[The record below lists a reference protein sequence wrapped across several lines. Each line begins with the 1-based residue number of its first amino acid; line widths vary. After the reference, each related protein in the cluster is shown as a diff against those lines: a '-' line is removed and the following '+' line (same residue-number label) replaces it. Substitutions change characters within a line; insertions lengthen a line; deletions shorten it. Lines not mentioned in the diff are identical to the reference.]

1 MSTNRDLKAYIR
13 IDGSGRDVAGS
24 LVLRTKMP
32 KNGKWRQVL
41 ASQCCNPV
49 VTPATPALVL
59 GGRSTGRTG
68 NDSRVCFN
76 IEPYVDVYMSLAT
89 PNVIAIGDTFY
100 TDAAGTSPL
109 VGGEFDSWNKFTTP
123 DGTEYAVAYD
133 ENGVVFDV
141 VLCEGGG
148 EPVLKF

>member
-49 VTPATPALVL
+49 VGPTTTTTTTQAIVIVL
-59 GGRSTGRTG
+59 GLVGSGEG
-68 NDSRVCFN
+68 FDSRVCFQ
-76 IEPYVDVYMSLAT
+76 IQVYSDIYMSLAT

-100 TDAAGTSPL
+100 SDAAGTNPL
-109 VGGEFDSWNKFTTP
+109 VGNGTTWRVFRTP
-123 DGTEYAVAYD
+123 DDTYYAAVWDA
-133 ENGVVFDV
+133 NGVVTGV
-141 VLCEGGG
+141 ASC
-148 EPVLKF
+148 